1 MKVIGNIISIVLFP
15 IFIYLIYVLF
25 VVLFFS
31 FELLLSFSTDLGL
44 ILHILIWVFL
54 IFPAFGL
61 FTFAPPTLLVA
72 ASEKLTNSYVIFK
85 VILLLIGGIAL
96 LTPFLMWFGFIEFS
110 WQHHFSFSF
119 INQLFFS
126 LILLTL
132 AFYSFLS
139 FMGLKNNGSIT
150 E

>member
-15 IFIYLIYVLF
+15 IFLYLIYVLF

-31 FELLLSFSTDLGL
+31 FELLLSFTTGMGL
-44 ILHILIWVFL
+44 ILHILVWIFL
-54 IFPAFGL
+54 VFPAFGL
-61 FTFAPPTLLVA
+61 LSFVPPTLLMA

-85 VILLLIGGIAL
+85 VILVLIGGIAL

-110 WQHHFSFSF
+110 WQYHFSFSF

-126 LILLTL
+126 SILLTL

-139 FMGLKNNGSIT
+139 FMGLMNKENY
-150 E
+150 